1 MNSLI
6 NKFKAFSI
14 IPRELFICHFKGVL
28 AGRSQQSHHQ
38 FSQIFYPHQPKGAIS
53 FIKIQVYKQFLIQVK
68 VIKQQNQNTFK
79 AFSLLCLTFLWIYA
93 YWKTLSSNSQA
104 ITFRF
109 PDIFSLLIKR
119 SLPVTD
125 HLRSSF
131 SPAHFVSVQ
140 THCFS
145 SPLLA
150 PRGASTALF
159 TKITV

>member
-1 MNSLI
+1 ML
-6 NKFKAFSI
+6 
-14 IPRELFICHFKGVL
+14 RELFIDFYWLNLMSFQGCVSRKEQTIL
-28 AGRSQQSHHQ
+28 SR
-38 FSQIFYPHQPKGAIS
+38 FSQIFYPHKPKGAIS

-68 VIKQQNQNTFK
+68 VIKKQNQNTFK
-79 AFSLLCLTFLWIYA
+79 VFSLLYLTFLWIYV

-119 SLPVTD
+119 SLPVMD

-131 SPAHFVSVQ
+131 SPVHFVSVQ